1 MCQVFNLYR
10 AFFLL
15 IAAPDF
21 SGAVYQQKVVVCCCH
36 CLFRPVLSFYAYST
50 EYGSNRWISNVTTFR
65 LHWANC
71 SIVKL
76 HSQALKRSD
85 HFNTDHLRLLIGSPF
100 VVTRDARFS
109 AVPFF
114 LYFLRDPHWLRL
126 LFPFLWYHSITLC
139 SYCQV
144 LFITFRNYFFTV
156 GGLSV
161 SVEIWT
167 ISGSLSSLR
176 HPYDTKSHAA
186 DQHISFSNISL

>member
-1 MCQVFNLYR
+1 MCQCLELYSEPFAQLCPQR
-10 AFFLL
+10 FCSLWAL
-15 IAAPDF
+15 
-21 SGAVYQQKVVVCCCH
+21 STKVVVCCCH
-36 CLFRPVLSFYAYST
+36 CLSRPVLSFYAYST

-100 VVTRDARFS
+100 VVTRDVRFS
-109 AVPFF
+109 VVSFF

-126 LFPFLWYHSITLC
+126 LFPFLWYHSIILC
-139 SYCQV
+139 RYCQV
-144 LFITFRNYFFTV
+144 LSITFRNYFFTV

-161 SVEIWT
+161 SVEIRT
-167 ISGSLSSLR
+167 IPFPFSLSVFSCVR
-176 HPYDTKSHAA
+176 H
-186 DQHISFSNISL
+186 

>member
-1 MCQVFNLYR
+1 
-10 AFFLL
+10 
-15 IAAPDF
+15 
-21 SGAVYQQKVVVCCCH
+21 
-36 CLFRPVLSFYAYST
+36 
-50 EYGSNRWISNVTTFR
+50 VTTFR

-71 SIVKL
+71 SIVKIHL
-76 HSQALKRSD
+76 PILKCSD
-85 HFNTDHLRLLIGSPF
+85 HFSADHLYRLFGIRVS
-100 VVTRDARFS
+100 VTRCNPVS
-109 AVPFF
+109 VVPFF
-114 LYFLRDPHWLRL
+114 LYFLRDPHRLRL

-139 SYCQV
+139 RYCQV

-167 ISGSLSSLR
+167 ISGSLPSLR